1 MKKILFLFLLL
12 FTMTGCTSE
21 IPSTQAGKLKEE
33 IAQLETENSRLK
45 EDFSNYQKQ
54 VTSSTTQPETSDRL
68 TQEVQVLGLNESI
81 DFGDAE
87 TKTAELKVIEA
98 TTNQE
103 AFPENMRELKSY
115 NTENMVA
122 VKVEYTNLAM
132 DQPFL
137 PYAQYFQA
145 YTKDGVPLT
154 RVNQQIGQDEV
165 LPNESAVTQIF
176 WELPV
181 EGSEFNE
188 FEIDFVTGELR
199 IATFDLEVSHQLSK
213 VLINVNVKDQSQL

>member
-1 MKKILFLFLLL
+1 
-12 FTMTGCTSE
+12 MTGCTSE
-21 IPSTQAGKLKEE
+21 IPSTQAGNLKEE
-33 IAQLETENSRLK
+33 IAQLETENSKLK

-54 VTSSTTQPETSDRL
+54 VANTSDQSETSDRL

-145 YTKDGVPLT
+145 YTKDGVRLT

-199 IATFDLEVSHQLSK
+199 IATFDLEVSH
-213 VLINVNVKDQSQL
+213 

>member
-12 FTMTGCTSE
+12 FAMTGCTSE
-21 IPSTQAGKLKEE
+21 TPSTQAGNLKEE
-33 IAQLETENSRLK
+33 IAQLETENSKLK

-54 VTSSTTQPETSDRL
+54 VANTSDQSETSDRL
-68 TQEVQVLGLNESI
+68 TQEVQVLSLNESI

-145 YTKDGVPLT
+145 YTKDGVRLT

-199 IATFDLEVSHQLSK
+199 IATFDLEVSH
-213 VLINVNVKDQSQL
+213 

>member
-1 MKKILFLFLLL
+1 
-12 FTMTGCTSE
+12 MTGCTSE

-199 IATFDLEVSHQLSK
+199 IATFDLEVSH
-213 VLINVNVKDQSQL
+213 

>member
-1 MKKILFLFLLL
+1 MKKILFPFLLL
-12 FTMTGCTSE
+12 FAMTGCTSE
-21 IPSTQAGKLKEE
+21 TPSTQAGNLKEE
-33 IAQLETENSRLK
+33 IAQLETENSKLK

-54 VTSSTTQPETSDRL
+54 VANTSDQSETSDRL

-145 YTKDGVPLT
+145 YTKDGVRLT

-165 LPNESAVTQIF
+165 LSNESAVTQIF

-188 FEIDFVTGELR
+188 FEIDFVAGEQR
-199 IATFDLEVSHQLSK
+199 VATFDLEVSH
-213 VLINVNVKDQSQL
+213 

>member
-12 FTMTGCTSE
+12 FAMTGCTSE

-199 IATFDLEVSHQLSK
+199 IATFDLEVSH
-213 VLINVNVKDQSQL
+213 

>member
-1 MKKILFLFLLL
+1 
-12 FTMTGCTSE
+12 MTGCTSE
-21 IPSTQAGKLKEE
+21 TPSTQAGNLKEE
-33 IAQLETENSRLK
+33 IAQLETENSKLK

-54 VTSSTTQPETSDRL
+54 VANTSDQSETSDRL

-145 YTKDGVPLT
+145 YTKDGVRLT

-199 IATFDLEVSHQLSK
+199 IATFDLEVSH
-213 VLINVNVKDQSQL
+213 

>member
-1 MKKILFLFLLL
+1 MKKILFPFLLL
-12 FTMTGCTSE
+12 FAMTGCTSE
-21 IPSTQAGKLKEE
+21 TPSTQAGNLKEE
-33 IAQLETENSRLK
+33 IAQLETENSKLK

-54 VTSSTTQPETSDRL
+54 VANTSDQSETSDRL

-199 IATFDLEVSHQLSK
+199 IATFDLEVSH
-213 VLINVNVKDQSQL
+213 